1 MDAFAWAED
10 AKDRLEAEFGERLR
24 FVGLQGSRARGEARE
39 GSDVDLVVLLDG
51 VGADDLACYRAI
63 VRSMPDSN
71 LACGFVGSEAVLAAW
86 PRHELFQ
93 FYHDTAPLFG
103 ALPDVGPFSRDDALQ
118 AARVGASGIYHAACH
133 AYVFDGNDADGVL
146 ELLFKGAFFALQ
158 ALQFV
163 RTGSYPRTKA
173 ELSGL
178 LEGDEALILAVGRD
192 WDSHR
197 PANDDARRNLVDVL
211 LRWSE
216 GVVCFGSSPVRPEKQ
231 SGAEVEIRKATPE
244 EWALLPD
251 FTYEAIFKRPE
262 DGFVP
267 RTVLQHPALKGY
279 YQGFGSG
286 EADRCL
292 VAVADGAMVGAVWT
306 RAAAGYGSVDA
317 ETPELAMSLYPE
329 WRGMGIGS
337 RLLDAMLRLAED
349 EGWKRISL
357 SVQLGNFAYGMYLK
371 AGFKTVEVRDGEAVM
386 VKLLR

>member
-1 MDAFAWAED
+1 MDAFAWADD
-10 AKDRLEAEFGERLR
+10 AKERLEAELGKRLR
-24 FVGLQGSRARGEARE
+24 FVGLQGSRARGEACE

-51 VGADDLACYRAI
+51 VGADDLARYRSV

-103 ALPDVGPFSRDDALQ
+103 ALPDVGPFSREDALQ

-133 AYVFDGNDADGVL
+133 AYVFDGDDADGIL
-146 ELLFKGAFFALQ
+146 GSLFKGAFFALQ
-158 ALQFV
+158 ALQFA
-163 RTGSYPRTKA
+163 RTGEYPRTKA
-173 ELSGL
+173 ELAGK
-178 LEGDEALILAVGRD
+178 LEGDEARILAIGRD
-192 WDSHR
+192 WGSHR
-197 PANDDARRNLVDVL
+197 PVDDGARRDLVGLL

-216 GVVCFGSSPVRPEKQ
+216 GVVRFGSRPTGPEKR
-231 SGAEVEIRKATPE
+231 SGADVEIREATPE

-251 FTYEAIFKRPE
+251 FTYEAIFKMPE
-262 DGFVP
+262 DGPVP
-267 RTVLQHPALKGY
+267 RTVLQHPALEGY
-279 YQGFGSG
+279 YRGFGSG

-292 VAVADGAMVGAVWT
+292 VAVAGGAVIGAVWT

-337 RLLDAMLRLAED
+337 RLLDAMLRLAQG
-349 EGWKRISL
+349 EGWERVSL
-357 SVQLGNFAYGMYLK
+357 SVQLDNFAHGMYLK
-371 AGFKTVEVRDGEAVM
+371 AGFEPVEVRGGEVVM
-386 VKLLR
+386 VKRIG